1 MLIVFLRNKNFH
13 QYYLKN
19 NNFGK
24 VRMNINALLIILRNT
39 VVLKSKFVFFSI
51 ERSISLG
58 IPLSQNKPL
67 KHIFQIIGI

>member
-24 VRMNINALLIILRNT
+24 VRIILRNT